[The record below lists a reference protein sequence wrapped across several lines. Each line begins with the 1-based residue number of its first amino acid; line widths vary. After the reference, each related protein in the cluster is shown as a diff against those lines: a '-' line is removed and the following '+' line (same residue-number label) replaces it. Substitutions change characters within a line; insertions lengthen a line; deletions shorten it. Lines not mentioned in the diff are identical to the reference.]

1 MRGVAATVAPL
12 YFQETL
18 DCLEP
23 QESLESSEKVGRS
36 AFLRQKIA

>member
-12 YFQETL
+12 YFLETL
-18 DCLEP
+18 DCLEL
-23 QESLESSEKVGRS
+23 LESSEKVGRS

>member
-12 YFQETL
+12 YFLETL
-18 DCLEP
+18 DCLELL
-23 QESLESSEKVGRS
+23 ESLESSEKVGRS